1 MNFKFIILLLT
12 GISSSCNN
20 ISCIPLSS
28 SNYHGLLRDSIADSH
43 DDSEI
48 VEVVSNEI
56 SDDQAQ
62 NIIDLSIYGS
72 SLYGVPDTNKT
83 GRLVSEFKVNK
94 SSVNPEELGSYLE
107 GDILMPQNPIILK
120 NGLPSKSFRW
130 PYGEVPF
137 EIAGDFTESELE
149 VIAFAID
156 EYHAQTCI
164 RFVPRTNE
172 MDYISIVRGNSGC
185 WSSIGRVGGK
195 QEVNLQTPGCLT
207 KPGTAIHELMH
218 ALGFLHEQNR
228 QERDSYVTIQY
239 QNIDERATSNFQKVP
254 RTAAFGVGYDYGS
267 VMHYSATAFSHNGKP
282 TIVAKVRC
290 LCSNALRFTG
300 IYENFM
306 TNKVALNSN
315 KSVVSFE
322 I

>member
-1 MNFKFIILLLT
+1 MNFKFITLLLT
-12 GISSSCNN
+12 VISSCCNN
-20 ISCIPLSS
+20 VSCIPLTS
-28 SNYHGLLRDSIADSH
+28 SNYHGLLRDSIPDID

-56 SDDQAQ
+56 PNAQAQ

-83 GRLVSEFKVNK
+83 GRLVSEFKANT

-107 GDILMPQNPIILK
+107 GDILMPQNPVILK
-120 NGLPSKSFRW
+120 NGLPSKSSRW

-137 EIAGDFTESELE
+137 EIAGDFTDSELD

-164 RFVPRTNE
+164 RFVPHTTE
-172 MDYISIVRGNSGC
+172 TDFISIVRGNSGC

-218 ALGFLHEQNR
+218 VLGFLHEQNR

-239 QNIDERATSNFQKVP
+239 QNIHERATSNFQKVP

-290 LCSNALRFTG
+290 LCPIAVICTG
-300 IYENFM
+300 IRENFI
-306 TNKVALNSN
+306 TNKVAFKSN
-315 KSVVSFE
+315 NFAVSFE